1 MWSKK
6 GLFLWKFDH
15 IGKFAGSLATIDRL
29 ELVMPKYAGRGGEA
43 TLKCDHSV
51 PLEQLHKVEWKKSG
65 MKIFQYVKG
74 RTPPFRYFPIAGAEL
89 NKEHSS
95 EKQIQLSKLDFSAS
109 GSYSCI
115 VSMETPIFSK
125 ESESHELT
133 VIELQDGDPVIT
145 FNKDTYEIGEILEAN
160 CTTSPA
166 RPPPHV
172 TWLINNERVDDSLT
186 KPFSNGRL
194 HGHGYFER
202 KSSSTTQL
210 SVEVSELHGGEDGV
224 LRLTCVSTI
233 PGYVSHNE
241 KYADI
246 RQHSVINGKYC
257 YRNRLKSNPESL
269 EASVKK
275 IHLTKPYDK
284 SARTETSN
292 LETQTLQQRDRFT
305 LVRNCAEF

>member
-1 MWSKK
+1 MARVKEK
-6 GLFLWKFDH
+6 GCP
-15 IGKFAGSLATIDRL
+15 G
-29 ELVMPKYAGRGGEA
+29 
-43 TLKCDHSV
+43 
-51 PLEQLHKVEWKKSG
+51 
-65 MKIFQYVKG
+65 
-74 RTPPFRYFPIAGAEL
+74 
-89 NKEHSS
+89 
-95 EKQIQLSKLDFSAS
+95 DFSE
-109 GSYSCI
+109 GQLI
-115 VSMETPIFSK
+115 VLIVQEP
-125 ESESHELT
+125 
-133 VIELQDGDPVIT
+133 QQNDPVIT

-172 TWLINNERVDDSLT
+172 TWLINNDRVDDSLT

-246 RQHSVINGKYC
+246 RQHSVIIYGS
-257 YRNRLKSNPESL
+257 RLKGNAFRFVNESISNTAYPQDSL
-269 EASVKK
+269 LRPDEDRLDLDGRRTGIGKIGTSKIVPSNNKK
-275 IHLTKPYDK
+275 
-284 SARTETSN
+284 S
-292 LETQTLQQRDRFT
+292 
-305 LVRNCAEF
+305 